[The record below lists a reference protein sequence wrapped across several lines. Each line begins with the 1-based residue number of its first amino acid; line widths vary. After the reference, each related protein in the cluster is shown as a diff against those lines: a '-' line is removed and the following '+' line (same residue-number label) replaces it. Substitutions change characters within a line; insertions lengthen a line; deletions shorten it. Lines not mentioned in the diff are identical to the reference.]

1 MPPTSPAPRLLLVG
15 ALLALSLGPS
25 SFDAGAAPSLYAG
38 PVPDAPCA
46 AGAQP
51 ESTQGRVPRSEVES
65 GRAAKG
71 YRCNTVQVGHSGESG
86 GFHVWRYV
94 DAAGHVCGFYD
105 STLLI
110 GRDASSILRR
120 GPGTVVLDMSDPAK
134 PVETAVLATPA
145 MDQPHESLRLNTK
158 RGLLVAVAG
167 SPSTAPGVLDVYDVS
182 KDCLHPALQS
192 TTPLGILG
200 HESGFA
206 PDGMTYWAASY
217 VQGRA
222 TLTAIDLSNAVLPSI
237 VFLTTDYVFHGM
249 SLSDDGNRLF
259 AADQGDTPGFRI
271 LDVSEVQAR
280 KTNPTVRQLSYLTW
294 PEVTI
299 PQYSEAVTIQGRKYA
314 VEVDEYNRNGRVGA
328 GRIID
333 VSDETRPKV
342 VSNIRLAVHSV
353 EAQVGEQLGDYGAS
367 AIAQG
372 YSGHYCS
379 VPQRTN
385 PNLLACSFI
394 VSGLRLFDIRNPL
407 KPVEVG
413 YFNPPV
419 LPTPE
424 TPLIGRVGAFSMSQ
438 PAWDVAR
445 DQVWFSDGNSGFYA
459 VRLVGAAKAAL
470 HGTSA
475 VITGVAGPPAAAR
488 PPAAAPRAVA
498 PPIRPTPSLPST
510 GLPDGVPV
518 LATAALLF
526 VLAVRRRVGGPT
538 GS

>member
-1 MPPTSPAPRLLLVG
+1 MTRTRH
-15 ALLALSLGPS
+15 LLAVASLLAVLAPLPGH
-25 SFDAGAAPSLYAG
+25 AATGIYSG

-46 AGAQP
+46 PGAQP
-51 ESTQGRVPRSEVES
+51 ESTQGRVPRAEVES

-94 DAAGHVCGFYD
+94 DAAGHVCGYYD

-110 GRDASSILRR
+110 GRDASSILHR
-120 GPGTVVLDMSDPAK
+120 GPGTVVLDMKDPAH
-134 PVETAVLATPA
+134 PVETAVLSTPA
-145 MDQPHESLRLNTK
+145 MDQPHESLRLNTL

-167 SPSTAPGVLDVYDVS
+167 SPATAPGVLDVYDVS
-182 KDCLHPALQS
+182 KDCLHPSLQS
-192 TTPLGILG
+192 STPLGILG

-206 PDGMTYWAASY
+206 LDGRTYWASSY
-217 VQGRA
+217 FQGRA
-222 TLTAIDLSNAVLPSI
+222 TLTAIDLTNPVLPQV
-237 VFLTTDYVFHGM
+237 VFLTSDYVFHGM
-249 SLSDDGNRLF
+249 SLSADGNRLF

-280 KTNPTVRQLSYLTW
+280 KVGATVKQLSYLTW

-299 PQYSEAVTIQGRKYA
+299 PQYSEAVTIKGKPYA

-328 GRIID
+328 GRILD
-333 VSDETRPKV
+333 VSDETHPRV

-353 EAQVGEQLGDYGAS
+353 EAQVSDQLQDYGAS
-367 AIAQG
+367 AFAQG

-379 VPQRTN
+379 VPQRTD
-385 PNLLACSFI
+385 PNLMACSFI

-419 LPTPE
+419 VPTPE

-438 PAWDVAR
+438 PAWDVAH
-445 DQVWFSDGNSGFYA
+445 DSVWFSDGNSGFYA
-459 VRLVGAAKAAL
+459 VKLVGAARAAL
-470 HGTSA
+470 HNTSPVVRGT
-475 VITGVAGPPAAAR
+475 AGPAR
-488 PPAAAPRAVA
+488 PTAPRAPVARPVA
-498 PPIRPTPSLPST
+498 PAGPSLPTT
-510 GLPDGVPV
+510 GVS
-518 LATAALLF
+518 ARWAALAAG
-526 VLAVRRRVGGPT
+526 LAGAGLLLRRRA
-538 GS
+538 SRAC